1 MRRLVSMILAGNR
14 SCKLAFQSLKLVRLF
29 WSLFCCFSL
38 SCADALKMKYVAA
51 EFGSELRRRTVT
63 DQLLRITEMN
73 DYVII
78 ILILELAVMLIEKDM
93 RVYNQKTRQILQE
106 SARLE

>member
-1 MRRLVSMILAGNR
+1 
-14 SCKLAFQSLKLVRLF
+14 
-29 WSLFCCFSL
+29 
-38 SCADALKMKYVAA
+38 MKYVAA
-51 EFGSELRRRTVT
+51 EFGSELQRRTVT

-93 RVYNQKTRQILQE
+93 RIYNQKTRQIL
-106 SARLE
+106 

>member
-1 MRRLVSMILAGNR
+1 
-14 SCKLAFQSLKLVRLF
+14 
-29 WSLFCCFSL
+29 
-38 SCADALKMKYVAA
+38 MKYVAA
-51 EFGSELRRRTVT
+51 EFGSELQRRTVT